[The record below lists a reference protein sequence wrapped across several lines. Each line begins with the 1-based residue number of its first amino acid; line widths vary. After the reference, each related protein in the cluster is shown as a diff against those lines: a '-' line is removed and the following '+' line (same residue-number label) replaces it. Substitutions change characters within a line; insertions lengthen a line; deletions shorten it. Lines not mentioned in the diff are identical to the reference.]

1 MLCSANSK
9 PGLSR
14 LLGFR
19 HPTLRKRGPETTS
32 QRNQERN
39 QEALRS
45 ESFVAFVGC
54 KLQQPWLDASENLH
68 SSKEKYF
75 KASLVGGNIF
85 FLTCPLVWPPPSY
98 FEPLKGHFPQAL
110 GPISKCLARD
120 TARPAHGA
128 VASSM
133 GESTPEVEGRSW
145 ASLAVCIRGLSCKRI
160 HISDTP
166 TSKKTPPGF
175 GAPAQVPFCSEPQRP
190 LR

>member
-145 ASLAVCIRGLSCKRI
+145 GFPGRLHSWSVLQTYTHFGHPHLEK
-160 HISDTP
+160 DP
-166 TSKKTPPGF
+166 TRFWGPSSGTLLF
-175 GAPAQVPFCSEPQRP
+175 
-190 LR
+190 